1 MRLLTTFGL
10 VIASF
15 FISVANASIYD
26 VASRFS
32 PKMSSIPTYSCN
44 DRIRGGFNVSS
55 PEACFAGSVDAY
67 LAFINV
73 GSDSSPTSLENCY
86 NNVSGNRIYY
96 TCQKYLTTNGNKN
109 RDGSY
114 WTAYSEFLGDVISG
128 SCPPDENI
136 NYQHDYD
143 SNGDG
148 KIDSCYD
155 PSELDD
161 LSDCSAAP
169 DFLANSSGQTGD
181 ICLTQ
186 SQGQQCGYVAG
197 SNGSMTK
204 SSSVQCYDPF
214 TPVDE
219 FGNDN
224 LPNVDPEQCVPF
236 GSGFACSAKPDEVC
250 YGGVC
255 PSNCGSV
262 NGQFVCFNDES
273 KLPDPTNPTDPS
285 NPLDPT
291 IGDPANPD
299 PVAPND
305 PTNALSN
312 DIATT
317 NNRLGDLIQ
326 LTRNKGNDVIYAIN
340 KQTGDVVGSIGQTNQ
355 SLESIKQMLSQQNSS
370 GELVAAVDRNT
381 GEVISVMRE
390 SQVKLAQLGDNI
402 LLTKDIQQGVLTAT
416 NETKDEI
423 VRGFD
428 NVIEFMKSVDTP
440 DPETGESDMDRL
452 LKTNSDGFAEVQRLM
467 DDLLNSPGILAPGG
481 GAGTDP
487 TDPTEPE
494 EQAPNPADYVFD
506 KAAAQQQMSTAF
518 DTTQVDADILLIKQ
532 NLGDTFKQLNGSF
545 KDTFSVSVSSN
556 AGLPSLGVIKFD
568 GGQRDVSLEPYSEQM
583 NMIGLALLF
592 MTTVSCL
599 IIIFK

>member
-15 FISVANASIYD
+15 FISLANASIYD
-26 VASRFS
+26 VASYKS
-32 PKMSSIPTYSCN
+32 PKVQSSDTGDCSIGGRMESESCVSRVMST
-44 DRIRGGFNVSS
+44 
-55 PEACFAGSVDAY
+55 
-67 LAFINV
+67 
-73 GSDSSPTSLENCY
+73 
-86 NNVSGNRIYY
+86 
-96 TCQKYLTTNGNKN
+96 
-109 RDGSY
+109 GSY
-114 WTAYSEFLGDVISG
+114 PDRGCDGYTTAYMLNTKSPDGKSFQLQYMKDYCQGSG
-128 SCPPDENI
+128 RTGNATSTLVGYWSYVGPSNTTSCPPDESPLYN
-136 NYQHDYD
+136 HEYD

-148 KIDSCYD
+148 KIDLCFN
-155 PSELDD
+155 PSELID
-161 LSDCSAAP
+161 LSDCSSAP

-181 ICLTQ
+181 ICMTQ
-186 SQGQQCGYVAG
+186 SEGQQCGYIAG
-197 SNGSMTK
+197 SNGSMVK
-204 SSSVQCYDPF
+204 SSSVSCYEPL
-214 TPVDE
+214 TPVDD
-219 FGNDN
+219 FGGDL
-224 LPNVDPEQCVPF
+224 LPDIPTNQCLPF

-255 PSNCGSV
+255 PTNCGSV
-262 NGQFVCFNDES
+262 NGQFVCFNEEP

-355 SLESIKQMLSQQNSS
+355 SLDSIKQMLSQQNSS

-481 GAGTDP
+481 GSGTDP

-494 EQAPNPADYVFD
+494 EQAPNPTDYVFD